1 MHNTCESCVVVVL
14 LVLAVLW
21 TGRWSAATVAPCNSP
36 LATLRPCHT
45 HLPNHR
51 TWILR
56 FLCSCQEASHLH
68 SSVPTTPVL
77 FAGQQR
83 GLRHQKNRH
92 SFHPRKKRHQE
103 RNQTL
108 VHVKIGIHHSIL
120 CVLLRWTEQK
130 HVHRNGA
137 RQWW

>member
-1 MHNTCESCVVVVL
+1 MNRVWWWCCWYWQYYGPADGRLLLLL
-14 LVLAVLW
+14 LVTHPLQPFAP
-21 TGRWSAATVAPCNSP
+21 ATPTCP
-36 LATLRPCHT
+36 H
-45 HLPNHR
+45 HR

-56 FLCSCQEASHLH
+56 FLCTCQEASHLH
-68 SSVPTTPVL
+68 SSIPTTPVL

>member
-1 MHNTCESCVVVVL
+1 MNRVWWWCCWYWQCYGPADGRLLLLL
-14 LVLAVLW
+14 LVTHPLQPFVYP
-21 TGRWSAATVAPCNSP
+21 ATPTCP
-36 LATLRPCHT
+36 H
-45 HLPNHR
+45 HR